1 MTTTNPPV
9 PRTAAAR
16 LRWAVADAWTVARRN
31 MILVTRQPEELFIGL
46 TVPVMMVLVFGY
58 VFGRA
63 MAVPGGGGYAEFV
76 VPGIFVLTMLYGI
89 SGTGTGVATDV
100 ARGVVDRF
108 RSMPIARSAVVA
120 GRSIADMI
128 RAAAEVVLLLGCGLL
143 VGWRWHAGL
152 AAALGAVA
160 VLLLLRLALIWVAIY
175 LGLVLP
181 TPDAVAVAVYPL
193 AFPLTVVSTAFVA
206 PEYMPGWLGTVAEWN
221 PLSATVLATRQ
232 MFGNPGLGG
241 DSWPAEHALLL
252 AVAWPV
258 LVLAVVVPAAVRRY
272 RRLGR

>member
-1 MTTTNPPV
+1 V
-9 PRTAAAR
+9 G
-16 LRWAVADAWTVARRN
+16 WAVADAWTVARRN
-31 MILVTRQPEELFIGL
+31 LILVSRQPEELFIGL
-46 TVPVMMVLVFGY
+46 TVPIMMVLVFGY

-63 MAVPGGGGYAEFV
+63 MAVPGDGAYAEFV
-76 VPGIFVLTMLYGI
+76 VPGIFVLTMLYGM
-89 SGTGTGVATDV
+89 SGTGTGVASDV

-120 GRSIADMI
+120 GRSIADMF
-128 RAAAEVVLLLGCGLL
+128 RALAEVLLLIGCGLL
-143 VGWRWHAGL
+143 VGWRWHDGL
-152 AAALGAVA
+152 GPALGAVA
-160 VLLLLRLALIWVAIY
+160 VLLLLRLALVWVAIY

-206 PEYMPGWLGTVAEWN
+206 PELMPGWLGGVAQWN

-232 MFGNPGLGG
+232 LFGNPGPAG
-241 DSWPAEHALLL
+241 DSWAAEHALLL
-252 AVAWPV
+252 AVAWPL
-258 LVLAVVVPAAVRRY
+258 LVLAIVVPLAVRRY